1 MSIDKSLIQEI
12 HQMNRLVH
20 QNAVQYFHTRPLAV
34 SKTGLI
40 LPSKV
45 KHPFEIEYDIKDLLL
60 IGAITHS
67 SVLMTGGTDTGK
79 TTLAKL
85 MMNSLFG
92 KEEEGWHRIDVDT
105 DFGKDTYTDVDFSK
119 MIEGK
124 KLSEG
129 MYQAMGF
136 LHLPGLI
143 WDEINRSHS
152 GLTAKLLHIFDRDIS
167 LPDGRRA
174 KTGVSMENGNTYQF
188 QIAAIN
194 EGDAYTGTY
203 QLDQALRRRTVLEIP
218 FDIFSLTAYDQLCIK
233 KRGKREIAL
242 ENDTNHLE
250 KILYIYRSVGKSLP
264 LHPLAEMYASYLE
277 SFDYCKHSLTGE
289 KSSIASR
296 NGSINHVCSQPMQL
310 VGETL
315 SGDENQIRCNLIK
328 SLEGMCPYVRG
339 ISAGV
344 SKNFLAVAR
353 GFALLRATKF
363 VEMLAG
369 FQQGVNEKPLS
380 YGLEQPERFISSL
393 QEYAGTRL
401 TSNDLCRKAV
411 DAYVENLE
419 VELED
424 INAAL
429 GFVGY
434 SKIGMSGIWVSKH
447 YQGNRFEAIRKFSAE
462 AKKKFEEGL
471 AAPEL
476 ANVSALFEDGLPE
489 QELRK
494 IRGYC
499 ETNNPWLWRVIEAY
513 AVDTMIS
520 SQPQKDADVETL
532 Y

>member
-12 HQMNRLVH
+12 HAINDSVH
-20 QNAVQYFHTRPLAV
+20 KNAAQYFHTRPLAV
-34 SKTGLI
+34 SKTGLV

-136 LHLPGLI
+136 LNLPGLI

-174 KTGVSMENGNTYQF
+174 KTGVSTENGNTYQF

-194 EGDAYTGTY
+194 EGDDYTGTY
-203 QLDQALRRRTVLEIP
+203 QLDRALRRRTILEIP

-242 ENDTNHLE
+242 ENNIPHLDQ
-250 KILYIYRSVGKSLP
+250 ILHIYKSVGKALP

-289 KSSIASR
+289 KGSIAAR
-296 NGSINHVCSQPMQL
+296 NGSINHVCTQPL
-310 VGETL
+310 RLNGEEL
-315 SGDENQIRCNLIK
+315 EGEENRMSCNLIK

-369 FQQGVNEKPLS
+369 FQQEINEKPLS
-380 YGLEQPERFISSL
+380 YGLYQPERFTSSL
-393 QEYAGTRL
+393 QEYIGTRL
-401 TSNDLCRKAV
+401 TGKDLCRKAV
-411 DAYVENLE
+411 DMYVENLE

-424 INAAL
+424 INSAL

-447 YQGNRFEAIRKFSAE
+447 YQS
-462 AKKKFEEGL
+462 
-471 AAPEL
+471 
-476 ANVSALFEDGLPE
+476 
-489 QELRK
+489 
-494 IRGYC
+494 
-499 ETNNPWLWRVIEAY
+499 NPF
-513 AVDTMIS
+513 
-520 SQPQKDADVETL
+520 
-532 Y
+532 